1 MKNLEQHIKPYSKAV
16 VKLLRQPI
24 ESSMSLWNDVL
35 NYQVEIQDYLTI
47 IGLELVVKKDDGF
60 AYLKELED
68 SEGNTLGIISKRK
81 IGFEASIIIVVLR
94 QTLEEFDQNPNQFD
108 VNEKFISFQEI
119 KDEIELFLPE
129 TYNKVKLMKDLEIN
143 IRRIVELGYLREI
156 SRDDFDTKYQIHRII
171 KEKISL
177 DQLQE
182 FKNKLENYVESL

>member
-35 NYQVEIQDYLTI
+35 NYQVEIQDYLTV
-47 IGLELVVKKDDGF
+47 IGLELVVKKEDGF

-81 IGFEASIIIVVLR
+81 IGFEASIIIIVLR

-119 KDEIELFLPE
+119 KDEIELFIPE

-156 SRDDFDTKYQIHRII
+156 SRDDFDTTYQIHRII

>member
-24 ESSMSLWNDVL
+24 ESPMSLWNDVL
-35 NYQVEIQDYLTI
+35 NYQVEIQDYLTV
-47 IGLELVVKKDDGF
+47 IGLELVVKKEDGF

-129 TYNKVKLMKDLEIN
+129 TYNKAKLMKDLEIN

-156 SRDDFDTKYQIHRII
+156 SRDDFDTTYQIHRII

>member
-24 ESSMSLWNDVL
+24 ESPMSLWNDVL
-35 NYQVEIQDYLTI
+35 NYQVEIQDYLTV
-47 IGLELVVKKDDGF
+47 IGLELVVKKEDGF

-156 SRDDFDTKYQIHRII
+156 SRDDFDTTYQIHRII

>member
-35 NYQVEIQDYLTI
+35 NYQVEIQDYLTV
-47 IGLELVVKKDDGF
+47 IGLELFVKKEDGF

-156 SRDDFDTKYQIHRII
+156 SRDDFDTTYQIHRII

>member
-35 NYQVEIQDYLTI
+35 SYQVEIQDYLTI

-156 SRDDFDTKYQIHRII
+156 SRDDFDAKYQIHRII

>member
-35 NYQVEIQDYLTI
+35 NYQVEIQAYLTV
-47 IGLELVVKKDDGF
+47 IGLELVVKKEDGF

-119 KDEIELFLPE
+119 KDEIELFIPE

-156 SRDDFDTKYQIHRII
+156 SRDDFDTTYQIHRII

>member
-35 NYQVEIQDYLTI
+35 NYQVEIQAYLTV
-47 IGLELVVKKDDGF
+47 IGLELVVKKEDGF

-156 SRDDFDTKYQIHRII
+156 SRDDFDTTYQIHRII

>member
-35 NYQVEIQDYLTI
+35 NYQVEIQDYLTV
-47 IGLELVVKKDDGF
+47 IGLELVVKKEDGF

-156 SRDDFDTKYQIHRII
+156 SRDDFDTTYQIHRII

>member
-35 NYQVEIQDYLTI
+35 SYQVEIQDYLTI

-129 TYNKVKLMKDLEIN
+129 TYNKAKLMKDLEIN

-156 SRDDFDTKYQIHRII
+156 SRDDFDTTYQIHRII

>member
-143 IRRIVELGYLREI
+143 IRRIVELGYLRES
-156 SRDDFDTKYQIHRII
+156 SRDDFDAKYQIHRII

>member
-156 SRDDFDTKYQIHRII
+156 SRDDFDTTYQIHRII

>member
-35 NYQVEIQDYLTI
+35 NYQVEIQDYLTV
-47 IGLELVVKKDDGF
+47 IGLELVVKKEDGF

-129 TYNKVKLMKDLEIN
+129 TYNKAKLMKDLEIN

-156 SRDDFDTKYQIHRII
+156 SRDDFDTTYQIHRII

>member
-129 TYNKVKLMKDLEIN
+129 TYNKVKLMKDLELN

-156 SRDDFDTKYQIHRII
+156 SRDDFDAKYQIHRII

>member
-24 ESSMSLWNDVL
+24 ESTMSLWNDVL
-35 NYQVEIQDYLTI
+35 NYQVEIQDYLTV
-47 IGLELVVKKDDGF
+47 IGLELVVKKEDGF
-60 AYLKELED
+60 AYLKEVED

-156 SRDDFDTKYQIHRII
+156 SRDDFDTTYQIHRII

>member
-24 ESSMSLWNDVL
+24 ESPMSLWNDVL
-35 NYQVEIQDYLTI
+35 NYQVEIQDYLTV
-47 IGLELVVKKDDGF
+47 IGLELFVKKEDGF

-156 SRDDFDTKYQIHRII
+156 SRDDFDTTYQIHRII